1 MTRQVAQYRLVK
13 QLGVGGAAEVY
24 LAEDT
29 VMGLQVALKLLHPHL
44 TKDEHHVKRFRQE
57 AEWASLLNHPNV
69 LDIYEVGE
77 ADGVHFM
84 ATEYVDGETL
94 RAHILTEMPL
104 RQVIEVAIGVGNA
117 LNAAH
122 AVWIVHRDVKPENIM
137 LRHRDFQVKVL
148 DFGLAKLTQPS
159 SNAPLRPLT
168 GPGTVLGTLQYLA
181 PEQLL
186 GAGVDPRTDLFSLG
200 VVLYEMVGGQ
210 PPFGGNNN
218 RELIS
223 EILHKEPPP
232 MARPGG
238 GIPAKLHQVVQRA
251 LQKDTEDRYQNA
263 LEMLNDLDDVLAA
276 L

>member
-1 MTRQVAQYRLVK
+1 
-13 QLGVGGAAEVY
+13 
-24 LAEDT
+24 
-29 VMGLQVALKLLHPHL
+29 MGLQVALKLLHPHL
-44 TKDEHHVKRFRQE
+44 TKDGHHVKRFRQE

-104 RQVIEVAIGVGNA
+104 RQLIDVAIGVGNA

-159 SNAPLRPLT
+159 STAPLRPLT

-181 PEQLL
+181 PEQLM

-200 VVLYEMVGGQ
+200 VVLYEMVTGQ
-210 PPFGGNNN
+210 PPFGGDSN
-218 RELIS
+218 RELIT
-223 EILHKEPPP
+223 EILHKDPPR
-232 MARPGG
+232 MTRASGA
-238 GIPAKLHQVVQRA
+238 IPESMQHCVARA
-251 LQKDTEDRYQNA
+251 LQKDVEDRFQSAEEFLNA
-263 LEMLNDLDDVLAA
+263 LQSL
-276 L
+276 